1 MSASFQISILAA
13 DHVFYEGSC
22 ESLNVPTTEGLT
34 GILAHHSNMISA
46 VVPGRLSFK
55 IPGEP
60 IRHAAVSSGLVK
72 VENNEVLVLVDTAER
87 PEDIDAN
94 RARLAADAARE
105 AILQKKGIQEY
116 KIAQFNLAR
125 EINRLRVKKDS
136 PMS

>member
-1 MSASFQISILAA
+1 MSTPFQISILAA
-13 DHVFYEGSC
+13 DRVFYEGPC

-46 VVPGRLSFK
+46 VVPGKLSFR

-60 IRHAAVSSGLVK
+60 VRYAAVSAGLVK

-94 RARLAADAARE
+94 RAKQAADAARE

-116 KIAQFNLAR
+116 KMAQFNLAR
-125 EINRLRVKKDS
+125 EINRLRIKEDF
-136 PMS
+136 PMD